1 MNKRDLV
8 QKLAQKTGFNEKIA
22 GEALTTT
29 LDVIQDAL
37 IRGDRVSL
45 IGFGAF
51 EVTEREARPGRNPQ
65 TGEPITIPASKVL
78 RFRAGKSLKEA
89 VA

>member
-8 QKLAQKTGFNEKIA
+8 VKLAEKTGFNEKVA

-37 IRGDRVSL
+37 IRGDKVNL

-51 EVTEREARPGRNPQ
+51 EVTKREARMGRNPQ
-65 TGEPITIPASKVL
+65 TGEKIAIPASKVL

-89 VA
+89 VG